1 MKTGTINDGERRR
14 WSIGV
19 THERWYDKQEK
30 YFCNQTYVYFE
41 APRIRPAPQDSPGG
55 SGDDGGFL
63 SDVMKATT
71 VEILKGY
78 LVKAWDWLCPRLFTL
93 LLVSSPYLHALSMMF

>member
-1 MKTGTINDGERRR
+1 MKTSTIDDGERRR

-19 THERWYDKQEK
+19 THERWCDKQEK
-30 YFCNQTYVYFE
+30 YFCNQTSVYFE
-41 APRIRPAPQDSPGG
+41 APLVCPAPRELPDG

-63 SDVMKATT
+63 PDVLKATT

-78 LVKAWDWLCPRLFTL
+78 LVKAWDWLCPRLVTL
-93 LLVSSPYLHALSMMF
+93 LLVSGPYLHALSMMF